1 LVARATSLEGRKTNL
16 RLIIYS
22 HSSTNPKNLEKIGPV
37 DFEING
43 LKKSFKIFKKKN
55 NKKQQN
61 V

>member
-43 LKKSFKIFKKKN
+43 LKKSFKIFLKEK
-55 NKKQQN
+55 
-61 V
+61 